1 MLLGFHRRFRQ
12 IITFEEP
19 SLMLVHYSAGIGR
32 TGTFILIDAMIH
44 LAEGKNKIDVYSYFE
59 IIRQVRMKMIQTAE
73 QYIFVYNAIHESVCF
88 GNTSVKTE
96 NFHSV
101 LTNMLTSK
109 SNDRKPVMEEEFS
122 KLQGIISRER
132 AKSVVTGVRE
142 DRKGN
147 ALLVS
152 R

>member
-1 MLLGFHRRFRQ
+1 
-12 IITFEEP
+12 
-19 SLMLVHYSAGIGR
+19 MLVHCSAGIGR
-32 TGTFILIDAMIH
+32 TVTFILIDAMIH

-73 QYIFVYNAIHESVCF
+73 QYIFVYNAIHESLCF

-109 SNDRKPVMEEEFS
+109 SNDRKPAMEEEFS

>member
-19 SLMLVHYSAGIGR
+19 SLMLVHCSAGIGR

-73 QYIFVYNAIHESVCF
+73 QYIFVYNAIHESLCF

-101 LTNMLTSK
+101 LTNMLISK
-109 SNDRKPVMEEEFS
+109 SNDRKPAMEEEFS
-122 KLQGIISRER
+122 ELQGIISRER

>member
-19 SLMLVHYSAGIGR
+19 SLMLVHCSAGIGR
-32 TGTFILIDAMIH
+32 IGTFILIDAMIH

-59 IIRQVRMKMIQTAE
+59 IIRQDRTKMIQTAE
-73 QYIFVYNAIHESVCF
+73 KYIFVYNAIYESLCC

-109 SNDRKPVMEEEFS
+109 SNDRKSAMEEEFS
-122 KLQGIISRER
+122 KLQGVISRER
-132 AKSVVTGVRE
+132 AKSVVTNVRE

-147 ALLVS
+147 ALFVS